1 MGGHQAQMGVF
12 RLSLNN
18 QKITGNFEVVSS
30 SGLTLILSYNS
41 KIIGT
46 INSSQTAA
54 KLSITVDSTSSIEL
68 TGDSAYT
75 SLIAENFENL
85 INGSYSW
92 NETEEKAINRTQG
105 GGGDRPGHQD
115 GHDPREGGP
124 SSSKSSNIKWN
135 KLIIGL
141 FILLLIV

>member
-18 QKITGNFEVVSS
+18 QKITGNFEVDSS
-30 SGLTLILSYNS
+30 SGLTLILENNS

-46 INSSQTAA
+46 INSALTAA

-92 NETEEKAINRTQG
+92 NEAVEKAINRTQVVELFLITKMAMS
-105 GGGDRPGHQD
+105 Q
-115 GHDPREGGP
+115 E
-124 SSSKSSNIKWN
+124 KEVLQAQKVNIKWN

>member
-18 QKITGNFEVVSS
+18 QKITGNFEVDSS
-30 SGLTLILSYNS
+30 SGLTLILENNS

-46 INSSQTAA
+46 INSALTAA

-85 INGSYSW
+85 INGSYS
-92 NETEEKAINRTQG
+92 
-105 GGGDRPGHQD
+105 
-115 GHDPREGGP
+115 
-124 SSSKSSNIKWN
+124 
-135 KLIIGL
+135 
-141 FILLLIV
+141 